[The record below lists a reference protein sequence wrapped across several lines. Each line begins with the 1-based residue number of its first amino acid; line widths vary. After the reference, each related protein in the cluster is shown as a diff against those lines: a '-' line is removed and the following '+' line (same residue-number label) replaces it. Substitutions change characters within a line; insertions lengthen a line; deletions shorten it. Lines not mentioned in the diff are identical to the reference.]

1 MVLLTR
7 IYTRSG
13 DKGKTSLGTGER
25 VKKTDL
31 RIETMG
37 SIDELNAS
45 LGVAILYLE
54 SSLALELKQFQNDL
68 FDMGADLCMPLSDEN
83 KNCLR
88 ITDAHVKKLE
98 EATDRLNANLEP
110 LTSFVLPGGSK
121 ASAHVHLARTVCRRA
136 ERVLFS
142 LHENAPQNPFIGH
155 YLNRLSDYLFVLA
168 RYLNDGGKSDVLW
181 VPGKNLT
188 SDS

>member
-13 DKGKTSLGTGER
+13 DKGKTSLGNGER
-25 VKKTDL
+25 VKKTDS

-37 SIDELNAS
+37 SIDELNAV
-45 LGVAILYLE
+45 LGVAILSLE
-54 SSLALELKQFQNDL
+54 GSLCVELQEIQNDL
-68 FDMGADLCMPLSDEN
+68 FDMGADLCMPLSEEN

-88 ITDAHVKKLE
+88 ITEAHVKKLE
-98 EATDRLNANLEP
+98 DATDRLNANLEP

-142 LHENAPQNPFIGH
+142 LHENTPQNPFIGH
-155 YLNRLSDYLFVLA
+155 YINRLSDYLFVLA
-168 RYLNDGGKSDVLW
+168 RHLNDEGKSDVLW
-181 VPGKNLT
+181 VPGKNLA
-188 SDS
+188 SGS